1 MGTAQKFQG
10 EKVRGAAVSRCTATI
25 GTFSVGEIAAC
36 RAAGTIA
43 LHISTP
49 AGRFI
54 FRVSERDFVVN
65 LRGAVDYNRNPFRS
79 LTEIE
84 AEAAL
89 DGTIVPRQAMA
100 RGEGTTRCERAW
112 SLLISDPTL
121 TVADVAPA
129 WGVRAESLQKWI
141 SHHHKGELRALRAA
155 AGLPLRATRRPAP
168 LTLDRA
174 PIAKPSGSL
183 L

>member
-36 RAAGTIA
+36 RAAGAVA

-79 LTEIE
+79 LAEIE

-89 DGTIVPRQAMA
+89 EGEELPCQALA
-100 RGEGTTRCERAW
+100 RGEGKTRCERAW
-112 SLLISDPTL
+112 SLLISDL
-121 TVADVAPA
+121 TRTIADVAP
-129 WGVRAESLQKWI
+129 GCGIRAESLQKWI
-141 SHHHKGELRALRAA
+141 SDHHKGELRALRAA
-155 AGLPLRATRRPAP
+155 AGLPLRAARRPAP
-168 LTLDRA
+168 LDRT
-174 PIAKPSGSL
+174 PVAKPNGKIL
-183 L
+183 